1 MRRLTSSITR
11 TAMAAALALTA
22 ACVGG
27 SGETGR
33 DSFAGDGDTGA
44 AAPAATYSPDNPGA
58 PDSTTGMSDRTG
70 QKGAAGTRV
79 TGSDS
84 GLKPTSPA
92 SSAPKPKP

>member
-1 MRRLTSSITR
+1 MGRLTSSITR
-11 TAMAAALALTA
+11 TALATALALTA

-44 AAPAATYSPDNPGA
+44 AAPAATYTPNAPGA
-58 PDSTTGMSDRTG
+58 PDSTTGMSERTG

-79 TGSDS
+79 TGSDT
-84 GLKPTSPA
+84 GLR
-92 SSAPKPKP
+92 SSEPKP